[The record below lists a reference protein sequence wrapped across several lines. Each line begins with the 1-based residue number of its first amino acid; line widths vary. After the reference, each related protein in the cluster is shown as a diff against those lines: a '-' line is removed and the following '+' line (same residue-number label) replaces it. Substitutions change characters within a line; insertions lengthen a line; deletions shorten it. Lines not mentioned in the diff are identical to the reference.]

1 MPHTMKLRRPLA
13 RNCWNSGVSQHEKSS
28 FSSQR
33 VGGMTFISASL
44 STGIV
49 APSPCGYC
57 SLAHTGSFK
66 LADIS
71 TIATQLRTAE
81 PSTADGIALASL
93 IWQSIITRHVSAGSS
108 TSDDEVTRRF
118 YTEWR

>member
-1 MPHTMKLRRPLA
+1 MPHTRKVRRPLA

-33 VGGMTFISASL
+33 VGGITFISASL
-44 STGIV
+44 STGMV

-57 SLAHTGSFK
+57 SLAHTGS
-66 LADIS
+66 LRRAAIS

-81 PSTADGIALASL
+81 PSTGDGIALASL
-93 IWQSIITRHVSAGSS
+93 T
-108 TSDDEVTRRF
+108 
-118 YTEWR
+118 